1 MVIDCAHYKQGVR
14 LNEAALGLDEAS
26 TCVRG
31 DDEFV
36 WLGVHDPAPEL
47 LAEIQR
53 RFDLHD
59 LAIEDAARAHQRPK
73 LEDYEGHYF
82 VVLKTAHYD
91 QEREEVEFG
100 EIHIFLSASFVIVV
114 RHGIGSELGPARKR
128 MEARPDLLAEGPAA
142 AFWAI
147 IDKVVDDYEPV
158 VEGIDEDIEEVEED
172 VFDDANPAPTK
183 RIYGLK
189 REVLE
194 FHRAT
199 FPLLGPLEVLERGA
213 FEQVSEELRRHFR
226 DVADHARRVD
236 EQVSSQREL
245 LTSVLEANLA
255 LVSVNQNNVI
265 KQISS
270 YAAIIAVPTYIA
282 SVYGMNF
289 EHMPELSSRIG
300 YPLSLLVMG
309 LSVIALTRFFKRI
322 GWL

>member
-1 MVIDCAHYKQGVR
+1 MVIDCAHYKDGVR
-14 LNEAALGLDEAS
+14 QNEGVLGLDEAS
-26 TCVRG
+26 TCVKAE
-31 DDEFV
+31 DEFV
-36 WLGVHDPAPEL
+36 WLGVHDPTPEL

-82 VVLKTAHYD
+82 VVLRTARYD

-100 EIHIFLSASFVIVV
+100 EIHVFLSASFVIVI
-114 RHGIGSELGPARKR
+114 RHGIGSALGPARKR
-128 MEARPDLLAEGPAA
+128 LEARPELLSEGPAA
-142 AFWAI
+142 AFWAVL
-147 IDKVVDDYEPV
+147 DKVVDDYEPV
-158 VEGIDEDIEEVEED
+158 VEGIDDDIEEVEDE
-172 VFDDANPAPTK
+172 VFDDGNPAPTK

-199 FPLLGPLEVLERGA
+199 FPLLAPLEALERGA
-213 FEQVSEELRRHFR
+213 FEQVSEELRRYFR
-226 DVADHARRVD
+226 DVADHARRVN

-270 YAAIIAVPTYIA
+270 GAAIIAVPTYIA

-289 EHMPELSSRIG
+289 EHMPELSSPIG
-300 YPLSLLVMG
+300 YPLCLLVMA
-309 LSVIALTRFFKRI
+309 LSVGALIMFFRRI
-322 GWL
+322 DWL